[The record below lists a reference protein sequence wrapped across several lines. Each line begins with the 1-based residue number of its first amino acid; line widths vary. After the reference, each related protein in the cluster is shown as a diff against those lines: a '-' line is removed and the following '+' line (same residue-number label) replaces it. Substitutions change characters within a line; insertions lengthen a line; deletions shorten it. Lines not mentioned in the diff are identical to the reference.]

1 MRAITRVLGERG
13 RAGVVTWQL
22 VALYLLSVSQVCG
35 SPATGNII
43 SMWSTNLSDG
53 SCVDCL
59 LMLFYLLL
67 MLLAVNVL
75 IPYKNTMAMHV
86 WAGDSERKH
95 LLNDI
100 DII

>member
-1 MRAITRVLGERG
+1 
-13 RAGVVTWQL
+13 
-22 VALYLLSVSQVCG
+22 
-35 SPATGNII
+35 
-43 SMWSTNLSDG
+43 
-53 SCVDCL
+53 
-59 LMLFYLLL
+59 

-100 DII
+100 DIIWTYVTCSKEMSRMSKKKNWVSHTIGKMY